1 MNNFEHFGIPA
12 EKTISYTLELLTP
25 YEKSLGTIPMV
36 LNYNYKNKLIG
47 LNEIDFDIP
56 AYMIVEDKEK
66 AHPFFHL
73 IENGM
78 IIQVTIVGQTE
89 PKQYIVDTANKSTD
103 KSSEALKHIHAF
115 SKEYFLSRKKF
126 LGMELA
132 GRILYYTPDLPPEY
146 ATDGEGLAR
155 GVLNDI
161 FTKYG
166 IKVSHIDE
174 TLKKKAREVSIGS
187 GNIYQLISHLEEV
200 FGCIFKFN
208 GNATEVAIYD
218 SSTFGRKTNLTIS
231 ERNIIN
237 SFSED
242 SRYEDMVTRMYVYG
256 SDDVSIA
263 SVNPTGSP
271 YIEDLTY
278 FLKEQFLPEYLID
291 LYKEFIQLP
300 KNTGLLQASIQER
313 NALLEQIIEAEF
325 YLEVVRDE
333 LRQATHWVEALQ
345 LREKNGSSTIGSDP
359 QYSDE
364 TAWNSLK
371 KSTDVLAFIDAVK
384 KNTTTTDRVFTVNNI
399 SFVSLLELSR
409 SANDELTELFKDNL
423 ETLQARGGEAG
434 WLAEITRLKNAL
446 TTKENEIKN
455 LQQNNDFDNYMR
467 QKLTTEQ
474 LVESRRAIEAITIE
488 GEYVNSDLDS
498 SMLNELL
505 AEGEKALAKACFP
518 KIQFQVEALDFSQLL
533 DTEDLWNYL
542 TLGDTVFIKSDTGF
556 NYPVY
561 FIGIEHSPE
570 SASLSL
576 QFSSAAAM
584 TDSAI
589 FLADLIA
596 SATRANGILA
606 LNKENWNEAAEGTTL
621 IKAQLQQGLDLAKQ
635 QLDGASKQQPIL
647 DERGFWLYALD
658 TNGNPKPEQIRAV
671 NNVIAL
677 TEDGWETINVAI
689 TPQGINADTI
699 VVGTLSADR
708 VRLGR
713 FESADRSTFW
723 DLETNEIKIGDN
735 FHFSPSTGLQINFEE
750 EPKHKN
756 LISTAE
762 FFTEQSVLLP
772 YGATHRFETN
782 PSTGELSLVMPKQSG
797 TYIFYIA
804 SDSATLTQ
812 DFTLLVDSLT
822 TYGEATPTIKY
833 ALASTQFDVY
843 SEEVAHIQTQK
854 IYTLKPNG
862 TTVINPLGFLQ
873 VSITKDITA
882 SETIVKILAES
893 LALVKNNV
901 ANLTWG
907 DTEISGVS
915 SSMAITDSKIGEMVT
930 KTTYNADTGEI
941 NKSILDLT
949 KTSEGLT
956 LNVKELAA
964 GKRVNVDAKGVPM
977 APYQKGNVWYKDE
990 YNFTQGYDIL
1000 TSTDTISLGDLAF
1013 AGIWIAV
1020 TDNLSGAFSW
1030 KHFKRVS
1037 FDSSTQLSILD
1048 NEISMAVKEGD
1059 LISKINAK
1067 AGQVLITAS
1076 EGNLK
1081 NVLNIS
1087 PLSTYIQD
1095 ATIKSAHI
1103 ESLDAGKIT
1112 VGTLDASKI
1121 TVKNLSANSINAGTL
1136 RGTQYS
1142 LNLATGVTISGDT
1155 SKWHSKLSSGEFEFY
1170 NGNTRIMK
1178 FNPWGLEFSEKSGSI
1193 GKITG
1198 VDLSEYNLG
1207 GSLNITHG
1215 YDAVMN
1221 IEYQGSDGIAKPY
1234 IHFNKY
1240 LKDKRYSV
1248 GIRAIEIRESTSFTG
1263 GIYISNGSLEYGKI
1277 IVKANSDNYGLNG
1290 MFICSNDE
1298 KTGIFVDNLGIAFRG
1313 KVEFPAGLIVPSFK
1327 GSADHAV
1334 VGSGNYIEAVKSV
1347 WYELPAGISMV
1358 ETRVATRGVAIV
1370 HKYADGIN
1378 GSVLVFGYA
1387 NNGIKKYNYA
1397 NGTWTLHSTLT

>member
-1 MNNFEHFGIPA
+1 MNNFEHFGIPT

-36 LNYNYKNKLIG
+36 LNYSYKNKLIG

-56 AYMIVEDKEK
+56 AYMIVEDKEI

-78 IIQVTIVGQTE
+78 IIRVTIVGQRE

-146 ATDGEGLAR
+146 AEDGEGLAR

-166 IKVSHIDE
+166 ITVSHIDE

-218 SSTFGRKTNLTIS
+218 SSAFGRKTNITIS

-263 SVNPTGSP
+263 SVNPTGLP

-278 FLKEQFLPEYLID
+278 FLKEQFLPAYLID
-291 LYKEFIQLP
+291 LYKEFIELP
-300 KNTGLLQASIQER
+300 KNTSLLQAGIQER
-313 NALLEQIIEAEF
+313 NALFQQITEAEF

-333 LRQATHWVEALQ
+333 LRQATHWAEALQ
-345 LREKNGSSTIGSDP
+345 LREKNDSTAIGSDP

-371 KSTDVLAFIDAVK
+371 KSTDVLAFIDAVR
-384 KNTTTTDRVFTVNNI
+384 KNTTITDRVFTANNI

-409 SANDELTELFKDNL
+409 SANEELTNLFKDNL
-423 ETLQARGGEAG
+423 EALQARGGEAG
-434 WLAEITRLKNAL
+434 WLAEITRLNNAL
-446 TTKENEIKN
+446 KAKENEIKS
-455 LQQNNDFDNYMR
+455 LQQNNDFDNYMK

-474 LVESRRAIEAITIE
+474 LIESRKAIEAITIE
-488 GEYVNSDLDS
+488 GEYINSDLDS

-505 AEGEKALAKACFP
+505 TEGEKALAKACFP

-570 SASLSL
+570 SASLNL

-621 IKAQLQQGLDLAKQ
+621 IKAQLQQGFDLAKQ

-658 TNGNPKPEQIRAV
+658 ANGNPKPEQIRAV

-677 TEDGWETINVAI
+677 TKDGWETVNVAI
-689 TPQGINADTI
+689 TPEGINADTI

-713 FESADRSTFW
+713 FESIDKSTFW

-735 FHFSPSTGLQINFEE
+735 FHFSPSTGLQINLEE

-756 LISTAE
+756 LISTAG
-762 FFTEQSVLLP
+762 FFIEQSVILP

-782 PSTGELSLVMPKQSG
+782 PSTGELSLITPKESG

-812 DFTLLVDSLT
+812 DFTLLNNNLA
-822 TYGEATPTIKY
+822 TYGEGTPVIKY
-833 ALASTQFDVY
+833 ALASTQFDLY
-843 SEEVAHIQTQK
+843 SEEVAHIPAQK
-854 IYTLKPNG
+854 IYTLKPNE
-862 TTVINPLGFLQ
+862 TTIINPLGFLQ
-873 VSITKDITA
+873 VSITKDTTT
-882 SETIVKILAES
+882 SETTVRIPAES
-893 LALVKNNV
+893 LALVKNNI
-901 ANLTWG
+901 ANLTWE
-907 DTEISGVS
+907 DTEISGIS
-915 SSMAITDSKIGEMVT
+915 SSVTITNNQISAIIENDLSDKLTELNLTDEGIQTRVQSVT
-930 KTTYNADTGEI
+930 NNYFAENAEKFQGQDFTWNLFYGG
-941 NKSILDLT
+941 KILD
-949 KTSEGLT
+949 KTQWTVLDAEI
-956 LNVKELAA
+956 LNINGEEIEFLQ
-964 GKRVNVDAKGVPM
+964 P
-977 APYQKGNVWYKDE
+977 
-990 YNFTQGYDIL
+990 QGI
-1000 TSTDTISLGDLAF
+1000 
-1013 AGIWIAV
+1013 
-1020 TDNLSGAFSW
+1020 
-1030 KHFKRVS
+1030 
-1037 FDSSTQLSILD
+1037 
-1048 NEISMAVKEGD
+1048 NEILGFYD
-1059 LISKINAK
+1059 LS
-1067 AGQVLITAS
+1067 
-1076 EGNLK
+1076 
-1081 NVLNIS
+1081 
-1087 PLSTYIQD
+1087 
-1095 ATIKSAHI
+1095 
-1103 ESLDAGKIT
+1103 
-1112 VGTLDASKI
+1112 
-1121 TVKNLSANSINAGTL
+1121 
-1136 RGTQYS
+1136 
-1142 LNLATGVTISGDT
+1142 
-1155 SKWHSKLSSGEFEFY
+1155 SKLSVLETNKKYTISFDATNLDDTTAIKFNFLGFIDSESQVVQALETKQLVFHLTRNDMPEIQLCSF
-1170 NGNTRIMK
+1170 GNTIGDTAK
-1178 FNPWGLEFSEKSGSI
+1178 FTVQNLKVEEGTVSKPFYTPHMQEIYGVIYSMEAPTDVTQIWFDINNASFKYFDGTEWINVTDSEVMAKLEALDMEVTTNMVNFDILSSKIQGQVEKVTVLEGQIETSTSEITLLSDEYTIKFKSIQTDIDSNAEEI
-1193 GKITG
+1193 KQITG
-1198 VDLSEYNLG
+1198 V
-1207 GSLNITHG
+1207 ITSST
-1215 YDAVMN
+1215 D
-1221 IEYQGSDGIAKPY
+1221 EDGQVYTEWIASGEK
-1234 IHFNKY
+1234 NKV
-1240 LKDKRYSV
+1240 KVASN
-1248 GIRAIEIRESTSFTG
+1248 GISM
-1263 GIYISNGSLEYGKI
+1263 ISNGD
-1277 IVKANSDNYGLNG
+1277 IVFNV
-1290 MFICSNDE
+1290 ND
-1298 KTGIFVDNLGIAFRG
+1298 
-1313 KVEFPAGLIVPSFK
+1313 
-1327 GSADHAV
+1327 
-1334 VGSGNYIEAVKSV
+1334 
-1347 WYELPAGISMV
+1347 
-1358 ETRVATRGVAIV
+1358 GVAQATSLYVSEEIGFGN
-1370 HKYADGIN
+1370 HTAQKY
-1378 GSVLVFGYA
+1378 
-1387 NNGIKKYNYA
+1387 
-1397 NGTWTLHSTLT
+1397 GTEFTIWNHVS